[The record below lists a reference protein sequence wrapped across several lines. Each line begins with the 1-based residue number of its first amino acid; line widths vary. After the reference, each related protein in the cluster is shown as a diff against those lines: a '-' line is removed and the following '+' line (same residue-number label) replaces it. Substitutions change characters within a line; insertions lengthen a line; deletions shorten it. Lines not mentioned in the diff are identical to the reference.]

1 MDKIF
6 GAVLYRKVRNSD
18 SEQGI
23 VLSAINPEESISDI
37 SQTGYVYCLF
47 QMTMTV
53 EQLFHV
59 DCLTI

>member
-6 GAVLYRKVRNSD
+6 GAVLYRKVKNSD

-37 SQTGYVYCLF
+37 SQTGYVYCQFHLTMAF
-47 QMTMTV
+47 QHS
-53 EQLFHV
+53 FHV
-59 DCLTI
+59 NYLS